1 MKKRNQFNLAIT
13 FGLLIL
19 FILYTIALMY
29 IDVKPIGPRG
39 SSVGFAAINEPVK
52 HLFGVDMVLYNITDW
67 LGLIAIL
74 VALGFAVL
82 GLVQLIKRKSLLR
95 VDSSILVLGGFYL
108 LVMAAYLF
116 FEYNVVNYRPV
127 LINDVLEASYPS
139 STTML
144 VMCVMITAMMQFNR
158 LIQNQKART
167 VVNILSGVFTVS
179 MIVGRILSGVHWF
192 TDIVGGILLS
202 STLIM
207 LYYSVNV
214 YIELENKRFLEALAT
229 LESKL
234 VDGQIVVERVVPK
247 LAGLSFCKKGRPS
260 ELATKRYHEILRN
273 LG

>member
-95 VDSSILVLGGFYL
+95 VDSSILVLGGFYDK
-108 LVMAAYLF
+108 V
-116 FEYNVVNYRPV
+116 
-127 LINDVLEASYPS
+127 
-139 STTML
+139 
-144 VMCVMITAMMQFNR
+144 Q
-158 LIQNQKART
+158 
-167 VVNILSGVFTVS
+167 
-179 MIVGRILSGVHWF
+179 
-192 TDIVGGILLS
+192 
-202 STLIM
+202 
-207 LYYSVNV
+207 
-214 YIELENKRFLEALAT
+214 
-229 LESKL
+229 
-234 VDGQIVVERVVPK
+234 
-247 LAGLSFCKKGRPS
+247 
-260 ELATKRYHEILRN
+260 
-273 LG
+273 